1 MRRDKRKGEKEGKG
15 ERKKRRG
22 EKKECKRKQRRRG
35 GKRKGGEKKKEREK
49 RKIMRRK
56 KVVMRDLNPH
66 PSRVYS
72 HYPQEDSQ
80 MCLCG
85 ISLQQDRI
93 GHEGKP
99 YSVTVAVSNEAI
111 THVHMHAS
119 NIQHV
124 FKYHSVVY
132 SYIPHCGQLNITTS
146 TLSTITV
153 PSLFQC

>member
-22 EKKECKRKQRRRG
+22 KKKECKRKQRRRG

-99 YSVTVAVSNEAI
+99 YSVTVAVANEAI
-111 THVHMHAS
+111 THVLIRYICMLPTFSTFS
-119 NIQHV
+119 N
-124 FKYHSVVY
+124 
-132 SYIPHCGQLNITTS
+132 TTVLCTPIS
-146 TLSTITV
+146 PTV
-153 PSLFQC
+153 DS